1 MAEMTG
7 DDAHKIGHSGI
18 GSECPTS
25 CLGVRT
31 VGDLLGLLVEAGR
44 TSGLD
49 AVFPAAVA
57 AADRRHEHADGRIGL
72 ACPVACLGLSAQVV
86 TTLRNDRRRRVKT
99 VGELL
104 GLLRSGG
111 LGRVPQ
117 MGPRRVGE
125 VRVALLAAG
134 FPVPADL

>member
-18 GSECPTS
+18 GPECPIS

-57 AADRRHEHADGRIGL
+57 AADRHHEHADGRVGL
-72 ACPVACLGLSAQVV
+72 ACPVACLGLSKQVM
-86 TTLRNDRRRRVKT
+86 TTLRNDRRWRVKT
-99 VGELL
+99 VGQLL
-104 GLLRSGG
+104 GLLRSDD
-111 LGRVPQ
+111 LGKVPQ

-134 FPVPADL
+134 FTVPADL

>member
-1 MAEMTG
+1 MAEVTG
-7 DDAHKIGHSGI
+7 DDAHKIGHSGL
-18 GSECPTS
+18 GPECPIS

-57 AADRRHEHADGRIGL
+57 AADGQHEHADDRVAL
-72 ACPVACLGLSAQVV
+72 ACPVVCLGLSAQVV
-86 TTLRNDRRRRVKT
+86 AALRNDRRWRVKT
-99 VGELL
+99 VGGLL
-104 GLLRSGG
+104 GLLRSGD

>member
-1 MAEMTG
+1 MTG
-7 DDAHKIGHSGI
+7 DDAHQIGHSGI
-18 GSECPTS
+18 GPECPIS

-44 TSGLD
+44 TTGLD
-49 AVFPAAVA
+49 TVFPAAVTGA
-57 AADRRHEHADGRIGL
+57 RHEHAGDGVGL
-72 ACPVACLGLSAQVV
+72 ACPVTCLPLSAQVL
-86 TTLRNDRRRRVKT
+86 TALRNDERRRVTT
-99 VGELL
+99 VGQLL
-104 GLLRSGG
+104 GLLRSGD
-111 LGRVPQ
+111 LARVPQ